1 MIQDIT
7 LISIGAFVNV
17 LTFSLGVA
25 VGVTLCSRRKDSS
38 HDSYSDKVNY
48 WHSDPSQN

>member
-7 LISIGAFVNV
+7 LISIGVCVNV
-17 LTFSLGVA
+17 LTFALGVA

-38 HDSYSDKVNY
+38 HDRYRDQVAY